1 MSETRAPIAA
11 SVLVV
16 DDVADNRDLLIRRLN
31 RLDIKQI
38 DQATNG
44 VEALPPSR
52 PTTTILCC
60 STS

>member
-1 MSETRAPIAA
+1 MTPSSARI
-11 SVLVV
+11 LVV

-38 DQATNG
+38 DQAANG
-44 VEALPPSR
+44 VEALAGHR
-52 PTTTILCC
+52 GQQTTTSSC